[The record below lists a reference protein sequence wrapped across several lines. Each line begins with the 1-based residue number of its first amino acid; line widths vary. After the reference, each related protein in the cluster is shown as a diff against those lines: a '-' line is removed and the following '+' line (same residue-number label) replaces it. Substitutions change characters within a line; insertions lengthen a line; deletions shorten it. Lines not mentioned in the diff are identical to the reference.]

1 MMASG
6 WVKKQ
11 YAVYSTH
18 CCIHPMLELEYMIR
32 SSMDS
37 VQIFH
42 SHTCSHHSTY
52 SLQPFEP
59 NRELEVETNESHNGF
74 RRREGHRRQRNR
86 ADWMQYDHWI
96 IAEENMLFF
105 WAQGVNGFV
114 GISKVRRLWGTCSG
128 GRQHQLWGSKMQEAP
143 LQEMS
148 LFTEGGAEVVCGSGQ
163 DWGMG
168 GNEFRGKTWGC
179 SGKQG

>member
-6 WVKKQ
+6 WVKNNML
-11 YAVYSTH
+11 STLLIAAFIR
-18 CCIHPMLELEYMIR
+18 CWSWNIWFVIQWTACKSSIHTLVHIIPLIP
-32 SSMDS
+32 
-37 VQIFH
+37 F
-42 SHTCSHHSTY
+42 SHLSRIANLKLKPTK
-52 SLQPFEP
+52 
-59 NRELEVETNESHNGF
+59 HNGF

-86 ADWMQYDHWI
+86 AHWMQYDHWI